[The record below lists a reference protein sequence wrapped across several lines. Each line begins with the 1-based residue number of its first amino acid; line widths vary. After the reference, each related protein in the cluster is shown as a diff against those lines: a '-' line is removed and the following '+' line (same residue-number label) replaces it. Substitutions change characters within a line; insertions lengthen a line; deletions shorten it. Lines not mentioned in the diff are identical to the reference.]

1 MNSSKMTINGKLFLI
16 PCPLGDQAPLESLS
30 PQIKTAIEQQQHFI
44 VENEKE
50 ARRFIKRICP
60 KKKQNELVLYPL
72 NKYTTELEYRRY
84 LDVCESGI
92 SIGLIS
98 DAGCPGIADPGAVV
112 VALAHQ
118 KNIQVVPLVGPSSL
132 LMALMASGLN
142 GQQFTFHGYLPI
154 AAKERNQAIK
164 KLERSALQHQQT
176 QLFIETPYRNISLL
190 EALIQQMQ
198 PSTLLTV
205 ACDLSLS
212 SEWIKTYPVQ
222 HWKKLKL
229 DSFHKRPS
237 VFLVH
242 GAN

>member
-1 MNSSKMTINGKLFLI
+1 MSDTRVIEFPKFIWKIILHGIILRIRPKRSAKTYKTIWTDEGS
-16 PCPLGDQAPLESLS
+16 PLLNIA
-30 PQIKTAIEQQQHFI
+30 
-44 VENEKE
+44 
-50 ARRFIKRICP
+50 
-60 KKKQNELVLYPL
+60 KKQIELVLDPL
-72 NKYTTELEYRRY
+72 NKCTTELEYYRY

-198 PSTLLTV
+198 PSTLLTL

-212 SEWIKTYPVQ
+212 S
-222 HWKKLKL
+222 
-229 DSFHKRPS
+229 
-237 VFLVH
+237 
-242 GAN
+242 